1 MRAQKMNWHVGDVRG
16 IKKIS
21 IAGPT
26 ATNLW
31 LLKYRLTY
39 FTMTGIASVSFIA
52 LQRRQTR
59 VTYALDEQLAE
70 TNEFLT
76 SASPKTAR

>member
-1 MRAQKMNWHVGDVRG
+1 
-16 IKKIS
+16 
-21 IAGPT
+21 
-26 ATNLW
+26 
-31 LLKYRLTY
+31 
-39 FTMTGIASVSFIA
+39 MTGIASVSFIA